1 MSLPPFRRRRFP
13 VLLVLLCAVL
23 TLAFGGAVGGLLVSG
38 APPAQ
43 AGLFGGFFA
52 IALAGFLWLADLER
66 FSLDATTGK
75 ARIARRSLI
84 RRREIVV
91 PLAQVARV
99 ATQSR
104 SVHSQ
109 RNDAD
114 MVHWNRIDR
123 PVLITTDG
131 RRHPIF
137 KAHRGGESAADLAQQ
152 ANAWLA
158 EERARTAP
166 HPNE

>member
-1 MSLPPFRRRRFP
+1 M
-13 VLLVLLCAVL
+13 
-23 TLAFGGAVGGLLVSG
+23 
-38 APPAQ
+38 
-43 AGLFGGFFA
+43 
-52 IALAGFLWLADLER
+52 
-66 FSLDATTGK
+66 K
-75 ARIARRSLI
+75 AREPPSARITRRSLI
-84 RRREIVV
+84 RRREITL
-91 PLAQVARV
+91 PLAEVARIGV
-99 ATQSR
+99 ETK
-104 SVHSQ
+104 SVHST
-109 RNDAD
+109 RLDAD

>member
-23 TLAFGGAVGGLLVSG
+23 MLAFGGAVAGILVSG

-43 AGLFGGFFA
+43 AGLFGIFFA
-52 IALAGFLWLADLER
+52 IALAGFLWSADLER
-66 FSLDATTGK
+66 FTLDATTGT
-75 ARIARRSLI
+75 ARISRRSLI

-91 PLAQVARV
+91 PLAEVARV

-114 MVHWNRIDR
+114 MVPWNRIDR
-123 PVLITTDG
+123 PVLITTEG

-137 KAHRGGESAADLAQQ
+137 KAYRGGERAADLAAQ

-158 EERARTAP
+158 AQAGAAP